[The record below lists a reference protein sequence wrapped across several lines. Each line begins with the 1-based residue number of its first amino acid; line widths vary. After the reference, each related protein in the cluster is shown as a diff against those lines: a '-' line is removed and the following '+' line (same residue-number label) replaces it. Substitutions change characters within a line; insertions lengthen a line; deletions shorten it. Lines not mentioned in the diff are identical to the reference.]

1 MIPAYNIQL
10 LLDPELRA
18 IVIMNP
24 YSISLICTALVGAAV
39 GVFVWRWR
47 RAEPVHAFPLLMFAL
62 SWWSFT
68 YGMEVASTDL
78 DGMRFWTR
86 LSYLGIASSP
96 VFWLVLSAQY
106 TGKDRWLRRPTL
118 AVLFAVPLLST
129 LLVWT
134 NEFHCFFYR
143 DVSLDMSGA
152 FPFQSLNPGPGYW
165 GHVVFSYICM
175 AGGTLLIFSTWLR
188 STRIYRRQAGIMLV
202 GASVPFA
209 ANILYVAGI
218 RPFGH
223 LDITPFAF
231 TVTGLTVALGLFHY
245 KLFDLLPLARDVL
258 LENLKDG
265 IIVADAEK
273 RIVELNPRAM
283 ELLGIEGESF
293 PGRYVS
299 LALADYP
306 AIAALFDSER
316 ETRQE
321 VVIRSEPLLVV
332 DARISPVIDKIGTE
346 IGRLLLLRDVTAA
359 KNAEIELR
367 KGNERMELLLHSLP
381 QAVLV
386 IDANT
391 QRILDV
397 NPQACLLI
405 GLPSERIAGRECRS
419 FISRKEERACPMTG
433 EGKTMDR
440 TECVLINA
448 DGEEIPVLKTA
459 LAVDVEGDRWLIE
472 CISDI
477 SELRRA
483 ELERLEKER
492 LQALVE
498 TAGAV
503 CHEMNQP
510 LMAVSA
516 YGELCLMDLE
526 EGHPAFGK
534 IQKIVDQAGRMARIT
549 RKLTTVTNYR
559 TKDYLKGKILD
570 INSSSEKKGE
580 SDLAF

>member
-1 MIPAYNIQL
+1 MVN
-10 LLDPELRA
+10 
-18 IVIMNP
+18 MNV
-24 YSISLICTALVGAAV
+24 YAVSLMCAALVGAAV
-39 GVFVWRWR
+39 GFFVWRWR
-47 RAEPVHAFPLLMFAL
+47 RASPVHAFPLLMFAL

-68 YGMEVASTDL
+68 YGMEMAGTDL
-78 DGMRFWTR
+78 EGIRFWTR
-86 LSYLGIASSP
+86 LSYLGIAPSP
-96 VFWLVLSAQY
+96 VLWLVLSVQY
-106 TGKDRWLRRPTL
+106 AGKDRWLKRPAL
-118 AVLFAVPLLST
+118 AVLFVIPLLST
-129 LLVWT
+129 ILVWT
-134 NEFHCFFYR
+134 SEFQRFFYR
-143 DVSLDMSGA
+143 DMALDLSGA
-152 FPFQSLNPGPGYW
+152 FPIQVLTPGPGYW
-165 GHVVFSYICM
+165 IHVVFSYICIT
-175 AGGTLLIFSTWLR
+175 GGTLVILSVWLR

-231 TVTGLTVALGLFHY
+231 TVTGLIVALGLFHY

-258 LENLKDG
+258 LENLRDG

-273 RIVELNPRAM
+273 RIVELNPAAGR
-283 ELLGIEGESF
+283 LLGIEGGS
-293 PGRYVS
+293 PLGLDVG
-299 LALADYP
+299 LALAGYP
-306 AIAALFDSER
+306 AIAALFDSGR
-316 ETRQE
+316 ETRRE
-321 VVIRSEPLLVV
+321 VVLRSEPLLVM
-332 DARISPVIDKIGTE
+332 DAWVSPVIDKIGSE
-346 IGRLLLLRDVTAA
+346 IGALLLLRDITAA
-359 KNAEIELR
+359 KKAEIELR

-386 IDANT
+386 IDAKS

-405 GLPSERIAGRECRS
+405 GLPSEQIAGKTCRS
-419 FISRKEERACPMTG
+419 FISRSKECACPMTE
-433 EGKTMDR
+433 EGTTMDR

-448 DGEEIPVLKTA
+448 EGEEIPVLKTA
-459 LAVDVEGDRWLIE
+459 LAVDVDGDRWLIE

-477 SELRRA
+477 SELRLA
-483 ELERLEKER
+483 EQERLEKER

-516 YGELCLMDLE
+516 YGELCLMELE

-534 IQKIVDQAGRMARIT
+534 VRKIVDQAGRMARIT
-549 RKLTTVTNYR
+549 RKLTTVTSYR

-570 INSSSEKKGE
+570 IDSASRKDGG
-580 SDLAF
+580 SDPSF